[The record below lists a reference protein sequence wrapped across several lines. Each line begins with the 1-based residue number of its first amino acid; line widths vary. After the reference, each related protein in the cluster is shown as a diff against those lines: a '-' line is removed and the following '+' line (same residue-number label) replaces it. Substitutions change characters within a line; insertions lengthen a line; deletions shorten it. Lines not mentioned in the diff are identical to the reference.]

1 MRKALNVFLLS
12 ALLLSSTPVWGAT
25 VDSMSLTMKGPPA
38 ADLEAKQLYAVDI
51 TCRPTQMDLA
61 KAVKKGFL
69 ISSTQTSSHVIVVSP
84 TQPTKTGD
92 KTTLPTA
99 ALFSDIVFSINAAD
113 RLDQRSCNDHFFVTG
128 GRKYYLIVANNYSK
142 THEPGQAISFLKNG
156 IKIAQPLF
164 TLFGAGQLSA
174 AVAPLLTAVT
184 GVEAPYRDLLV
195 ELNKGDNFTKTIQLS
210 PGKYQISTQYS
221 VETVVV
227 RPISSAVSDMNTT
240 FTALFEQQVNDA
252 KEKMQPPGSRAT
264 CGAILGDLRALGFYS
279 PTDQGYALVQIALRG
294 GLTKQE
300 VLANC
305 LPRGPAMAVARLK
318 DFYWKGIPDESRI
331 TVQDVENVLG
341 PDTVPTLSPPFSS
354 IVPAVVSLI
363 DAGNQVLRRDD
374 VPPAALLATN
384 SIFTEK
390 ASLLDHTNDVLFGNL
405 DGALPV
411 DILRLLK
418 SKGVTRLGC
427 YSETSGATD
436 AASDGAPAI
445 LLGFMIHAQAK
456 DAGADDAIT
465 IRPLFQTGKIA
476 ALSISRNRAWIE
488 SVLANRSACNEVKIK
503 K

>member
-1 MRKALNVFLLS
+1 MYRAFKAFLSAAFLLGV
-12 ALLLSSTPVWGAT
+12 TPVCLAA
-25 VDSMSLTMKGPPA
+25 VDSMSLSMKGPPPK
-38 ADLEAKQLYAVDI
+38 DLEAKQLYAVDI
-51 TCRPTQMDLA
+51 TCRPIQSDLS

-69 ISSTQTSSHVIVVSP
+69 VSSTQTSSHVLVISA
-84 TQPTKTGD
+84 TQPTKTGE
-92 KTTLPTA
+92 KTNLPTA
-99 ALFSDIVFSINAAD
+99 ALFSDIIFSINSAD
-113 RLDQRSCNDHFFVTG
+113 RLDQRSCNEHFFLTG

-184 GVEAPYRDLLV
+184 GVEAPYRDLLA

-221 VETVVV
+221 AETVVV

-240 FTALFEQQVNDA
+240 FTTLFEQQVNDA
-252 KEKMQPPGSRAT
+252 KQKMQPPGSRAA

-331 TVQDVENVLG
+331 SVQDVENVLG
-341 PDTVPTLSPPFSS
+341 PDTIPTLSPPFST

-374 VPPAALLATN
+374 VPPAALLAAN
-384 SIFTEK
+384 SVFAEK

-405 DGALPV
+405 DSAPPV
-411 DILRLLK
+411 DVLRLLK

-445 LLGFMIHAQAK
+445 LLGFMIQVQAK
-456 DAGADDAIT
+456 DASAEDAIT
-465 IRPLFQTGKIA
+465 IRPLFQSGKIA

-488 SVLANRSACNEVKIK
+488 SVLLNRTACNEIKIRK
-503 K
+503 